1 MYNDSKPWEIS
12 SSRINERNSY
22 QSCCLMRGLEVYFGM
37 LLQGFHRRRLGN
49 TEVMH
54 LNCCKRNGNRFLI
67 QGQSPSPRDSNS
79 PCSLGSCVLLD
90 WGKPVSWAETYL
102 ALKYY
107 IFPGYIIMTKI
118 NVVEMT
124 LTNRR
129 SKNQELMDSKQL
141 SWICS
146 TRNPSS
152 SIFENSKNKNTKS
165 LMSNKRIYVEN
176 LVLLTFKRILF
187 LLWQ

>member
-1 MYNDSKPWEIS
+1 
-12 SSRINERNSY
+12 
-22 QSCCLMRGLEVYFGM
+22 
-37 LLQGFHRRRLGN
+37 
-49 TEVMH
+49 
-54 LNCCKRNGNRFLI
+54 
-67 QGQSPSPRDSNS
+67 
-79 PCSLGSCVLLD
+79 
-90 WGKPVSWAETYL
+90 
-102 ALKYY
+102 
-107 IFPGYIIMTKI
+107 MTKI